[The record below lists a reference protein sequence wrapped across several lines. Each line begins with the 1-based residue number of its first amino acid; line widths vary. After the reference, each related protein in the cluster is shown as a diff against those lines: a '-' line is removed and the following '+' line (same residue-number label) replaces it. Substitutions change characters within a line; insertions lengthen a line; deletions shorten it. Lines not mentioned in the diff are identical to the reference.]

1 MLVLRFQQLERSVP
15 RGLVRHGLMRY
26 ILPSDRCATRRPL
39 STITTIN
46 SNSIGDQSRLSGFL
60 LKGSITNALDNRGH
74 GVGLSSNLQ
83 GHLARCLPSSVAP
96 IAQANVSTL
105 GSSMSTD
112 LIYEQVRDNNVQGH
126 SPMEL
131 DSVLRKRRK
140 KMKKHKLRKRRRRER
155 AEKRKLSQGR

>member
-1 MLVLRFQQLERSVP
+1 
-15 RGLVRHGLMRY
+15 
-26 ILPSDRCATRRPL
+26 
-39 STITTIN
+39 
-46 SNSIGDQSRLSGFL
+46 
-60 LKGSITNALDNRGH
+60 
-74 GVGLSSNLQ
+74 
-83 GHLARCLPSSVAP
+83 
-96 IAQANVSTL
+96 
-105 GSSMSTD
+105 MSTD